1 MDITEA
7 AATGNRK
14 ATLIALRDVLARTIQ
29 NCDSGRDMAALSK
42 RLIEVMNE
50 IEAIEVNDEDEDE
63 FNDVLDEL

>member
-1 MDITEA
+1 VDITEA

>member
-50 IEAIEVNDEDEDE
+50 IEAIEVNDEDGDE

>member
-7 AATGNRK
+7 AASGNRK

-50 IEAIEVNDEDEDE
+50 IEAIEVNDEDGDE